1 MAQNATTPF
10 FTQKWTTF
18 FDNYQVAWILKLSI
32 SSFVHLNDFM
42 SIYQNQVKLET
53 SVSKSALKFYQK
65 QFQDTQVVDLF
76 ENTKGFKRFNILK

>member
-1 MAQNATTPF
+1 
-10 FTQKWTTF
+10 
-18 FDNYQVAWILKLSI
+18 
-32 SSFVHLNDFM
+32 M

-76 ENTKGFKRFNILK
+76 KNTEGFKYSTSWNKCVDKLWHTFVKKSKKMKTKENLHVASSYIY